1 MQRGLEQGRP
11 PFSLLSNRHF
21 DLNGTIEGVE
31 LAGASDFLQGF
42 VVIASGALPG
52 GS

>member
-1 MQRGLEQGRP
+1 
-11 PFSLLSNRHF
+11 
-21 DLNGTIEGVE
+21 LNGTIEGVE
-31 LAGASDFLQGF
+31 LAGERFTQGF